1 MIRRFRKVSFL
12 SEGGEILFY
21 RSSGLELPLI
31 FAFPSATV
39 EEELHESPFSMQ
51 SSLRTDDKARDN
63 KGDHRFRLEI
73 ETRHH
78 LSSIRAS
85 GTDIL
90 GRA

>member
-1 MIRRFRKVSFL
+1 
-12 SEGGEILFY
+12 
-21 RSSGLELPLI
+21 LELPLI